1 MAAVLNPSGTLCRT
15 TILRYHHISTDWDMG
30 LQPNLSPCTRAY
42 AGSADQQGWHVL
54 QVRKPADKL
63 LDELNV
69 PYEDEGEFVVIKHAS
84 LFTSTLLSKVLAVS
98 CSRFSLESS
107 DTTALHCVV
116 GLTHVSAPEVACAFM
131 L

>member
-1 MAAVLNPSGTLCRT
+1 VLCPR
-15 TILRYHHISTDWDMG
+15 
-30 LQPNLSPCTRAY
+30 
-42 AGSADQQGWHVL
+42 VL

-98 CSRFSLESS
+98 RFCFLSFQPLN
-107 DTTALHCVV
+107 ANGFRV
-116 GLTHVSAPEVACAFM
+116 GDLTCAS
-131 L
+131 

>member
-1 MAAVLNPSGTLCRT
+1 
-15 TILRYHHISTDWDMG
+15 
-30 LQPNLSPCTRAY
+30 
-42 AGSADQQGWHVL
+42 VL

-98 CSRFSLESS
+98 FNSQPLPITHLCC
-107 DTTALHCVV
+107 AA
-116 GLTHVSAPEVACAFM
+116 GLGTYVCEPIC
-131 L
+131 LTLCCLL